1 MYVRV
6 CLTEEDRL
14 RIAVGSAGEKPP
26 AQLPNLLP
34 QRRPL
39 VHQTYELRV
48 HLAQEPVDRF
58 LLVTA
63 PPEPRHRKRRGS
75 HILGSQPVL
84 LVEPCCSQG
93 SLHPLVLCPLLLHAV
108 LLVEPCC
115 SQDSLQPK
123 SSICI

>member
-1 MYVRV
+1 MHVRV
-6 CLTEEDRL
+6 CLTEQDRL
-14 RIAVGSAGEKPP
+14 WIVVGSPGEKPP
-26 AQLPNLLP
+26 AQLPNFLP

-39 VHQTYELRV
+39 VHQAHELSV

-63 PPEPRHRKRRGS
+63 PPQPRQGERRGL

-84 LVEPCCSQG
+84 LVEPCCRQG